1 MLFFKLPEDTLRVG
15 GKQISIFE
23 SFPSCLDGFPVNQGD
38 LNLWKVQK
46 CIHRVQEP
54 PEIEKL
60 FYFLF
65 KILIAGYLL
74 YSVVLVAAIQQCESA
89 IRILCLFFEKRYCN
103 F

>member
-1 MLFFKLPEDTLRVG
+1 MPEDTLRVG
-15 GKQISIFE
+15 GKQISVFE

-38 LNLWKVQK
+38 LNLWEVQK
-46 CIHRVQEP
+46 CIHGVQEP

-89 IRILCLFFEKRYCN
+89 ISIHISPPS
-103 F
+103 